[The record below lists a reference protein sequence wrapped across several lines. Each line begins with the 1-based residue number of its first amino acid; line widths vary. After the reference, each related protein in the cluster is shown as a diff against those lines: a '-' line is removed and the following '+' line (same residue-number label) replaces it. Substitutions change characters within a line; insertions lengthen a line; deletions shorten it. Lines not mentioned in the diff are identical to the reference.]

1 MGSYNFRLSLKGLI
15 LRQELF
21 LVSILWVHYSVKH
34 VFTVDSV
41 PAVSRLWLAWF
52 LVVSGLF
59 LNILTNFLSSEG
71 DSLGLPRGLG
81 KVVTHEKNILTLI
94 YSCLKWWSCYLQLFR
109 IGFWHFCLIVF
120 IFYLFFSFLKMDAL
134 QLVNPGKNSSWK
146 QSSRA

>member
-41 PAVSRLWLAWF
+41 PAVSRLWPAWF

-120 IFYLFFSFLKMDAL
+120 IFYFFLFLKMDAV
-134 QLVNPGKNSSWK
+134 QLVNPGKNNSWK